1 MFLSNAR
8 KGLRCAALL
17 FTASLIG
24 TASASAQTAAEFY
37 KGRQLTLIVS
47 SGPGGGYDT
56 YSRMLARFIGKHF
69 PGGEPRIVIQNM
81 PGADGITALN
91 YVYNVSARDGS
102 VIADTYSTMP
112 FYNLLDGRNAK
123 FDPLKLHWLG
133 SISKA
138 ISVCIAWE
146 TSNFKTI
153 EDTMERSMRLSG
165 TGVGGWRVTLP
176 RLYNLIAGSK
186 FEVITGYAT
195 PNDYLAI
202 ERGEVDGSCTT
213 YDTLRATKMNW
224 IEGKKIRFL
233 AQFGFGPTQGLEG
246 VPMGLDKVKNP
257 EDRRAMELILSQ
269 QETGRPYVTPPDV
282 PADRVQYL
290 REAFDATMKDPD
302 FIDAARKASL
312 WFEPLTSAQIDALI
326 KKAYA
331 SPPELVAHAKSLL
344 ERALPK

>member
-1 MFLSNAR
+1 MGQARRSLLSVLCGLVGLTLPVAITSANAQS
-8 KGLRCAALL
+8 AAD
-17 FTASLIG
+17 
-24 TASASAQTAAEFY
+24 FY
-37 KGRQLTLIVS
+37 KGRNLTLIVS

-56 YSRMLARFIGKHF
+56 YSRMLARFLPKHF
-69 PGGEPRIVIQNM
+69 PGGEPRMVIQNM

-91 YVYNVSARDGS
+91 YVSNAAARDGS
-102 VIADTYSTMP
+102 VISDTYSTMP
-112 FYNLLDGRNAK
+112 FYMLLDGRNAK
-123 FDPLKLHWLG
+123 FDPLKLNWLG

-146 TSNFKTI
+146 TSSFKTL
-153 EDTMERSMRLSG
+153 DDVMSRSMKLSG
-165 TGVGGWRVTLP
+165 TGAGGWRVILP
-176 RLYNLIAGSK
+176 RLYNLVAGSK
-186 FEVITGYAT
+186 FDVITGYAT

-233 AQFGFGPTQGLEG
+233 AQFGLQPALGLEN
-246 VPMGLDKVKNP
+246 VPMGLDRVTNTD
-257 EDRRAMELILSQ
+257 DRRAFELVLSQ

-282 PADRVQYL
+282 PADRVQLL
-290 REAFDATMKDPD
+290 RDAFDATMKDPD
-302 FIDAARKASL
+302 FIDAAQKATL
-312 WFEPLTSAQIDALI
+312 WLEPMNAAQIDALM

-331 SPPELVAHAKSLL
+331 TPSAVVEHAKSLL